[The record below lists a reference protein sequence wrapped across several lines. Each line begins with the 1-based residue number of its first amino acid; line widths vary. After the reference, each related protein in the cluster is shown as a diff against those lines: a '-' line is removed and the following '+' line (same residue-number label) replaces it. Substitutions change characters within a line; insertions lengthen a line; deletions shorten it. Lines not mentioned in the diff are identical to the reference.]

1 MYKMCEK
8 GSGMK
13 IRLLLLSVA
22 MLPMLANADIYKW
35 KDKDGSVRYSDVPP
49 ASNVKQEP
57 MQGKKL
63 PKATGDAPLSAVE
76 GDVTTAINRG
86 KAAVVKE
93 PADKA
98 PLTKEEAAAKR
109 AKDAEA
115 QKKADEA
122 KQADLKLKLENCKAS
137 KSNLATYINGG
148 RIAKTNENGERVYL
162 GDDEINQGKLD
173 AQKDVEKYCD

>member
-1 MYKMCEK
+1 
-8 GSGMK
+8 MK
-13 IRLLLLSVA
+13 IRLLLLCLA
-22 MLPMLANADIYKW
+22 MLPMLANAEIYKW

-57 MQGKKL
+57 MQGKRT
-63 PKATGDAPLSAVE
+63 PKPTGQAPLTAVE
-76 GDVTTAINRG
+76 GDVTTAINRD
-86 KAAVVKE
+86 KAATAKE
-93 PADKA
+93 KADKT

-109 AKDAEA
+109 AKDAEE

-122 KQADLKLKLENCKAS
+122 KEAELKLKQENCKVS
-137 KSNLATYINGG
+137 KSNLATYVNGG
-148 RIAKTNENGERVYL
+148 RIAKTNEKGERTYL